1 LICRER
7 LIRLFL
13 KDVARFSA
21 FPDVDSTVVCRH
33 RSPDGEDVMQVD
45 LQARGF
51 TLTPA
56 LAGAVNREAAAL
68 AAILGDRP
76 VWLQVRLFDVNS
88 TKGGIDK
95 GCLVAAR
102 IGRLRRISVA
112 TSIDG
117 DLYRAIPAAFA
128 KLQRAALAANRRE
141 HTRRRRERA
150 ASFSAQVG

>member
-1 LICRER
+1 
-7 LIRLFL
+7 
-13 KDVARFSA
+13 
-21 FPDVDSTVVCRH
+21 
-33 RSPDGEDVMQVD
+33 MQTD

-68 AAILGDRP
+68 AALLGDRA
-76 VWLQVRLFDVNS
+76 VWLQVRLFDVNG

-128 KLQRAALAANRRE
+128 KLQRTVLAANRRE
-141 HTRRRRERA
+141 HTLRRRERA